1 MSYSSSTRIPPNV
14 DREHFIANEK
24 EVKKALKKLKE
35 IELLKQK
42 SQLNREEQEK
52 VDKEKYWNN
61 IVYPSKYEPDP
72 KIEKERKRKQNERHA
87 EKMKK
92 KEERKRTEPQEEPQ
106 PKFYHEKEKVIT
118 ELEREFFEMFSK
130 TDRNADKT
138 FRKLSTKYHPDKN
151 TGRKEWAEHN
161 QKLLGELREKYRTIE
176 RI

>member
-1 MSYSSSTRIPPNV
+1 MSYSSSNRIPPNV

-42 SQLNREEQEK
+42 SQLNEEEQEK

-61 IVYPSKYEPDP
+61 IVYPPKYEPDP
-72 KIEKERKRKQNERHA
+72 QIEKERKRKQNERHA

-92 KEERKRTEPQEEPQ
+92 KEERKKTEPQEEPR
-106 PKFYHEKEKVIT
+106 PKSYREKEKIIT
-118 ELEREFFEMFSK
+118 ELEGEFLEMFSK

-151 TGRKEWAEHN
+151 AHRKEWAEHN
-161 QKLLGELREKYRTIE
+161 QKSLGELREKYRTIE
-176 RI
+176 SI